1 MYFFKY
7 NTEYEQYASNQIMY
21 YYEMINE
28 ENQRIN
34 ILPKEKMNEFFREDS
49 IYCQKLLSDWKNDE
63 DVKIIAKDMYDRD
76 QNILKYID
84 SGMDLSNFKSI
95 LQNNKQDLKKRIQME
110 KTYIENEYYDFVY
123 QNKPTGC
130 YLMVQFLKGNIND
143 IRSKIAQ

>member
-1 MYFFKY
+1 
-7 NTEYEQYASNQIMY
+7 MY
-21 YYEMINE
+21 YYEMVNE

-63 DVKIIAKDMYDRD
+63 DAKIIAKDMYDRD
-76 QNILKYID
+76 QNILKYFD

-130 YLMVQFLKGNIND
+130 YLMVQF
-143 IRSKIAQ
+143 